1 VLRGPDTTHC
11 ARDRR
16 GGVGADEGA
25 TLARFTGKVAV
36 ITGAGSGIGRAT
48 ARLMAGD
55 GAAVTVADIAGEAA
69 ERVVAEITDAGGTAR
84 AQVVD
89 VSDVDAVERMIADT
103 VADYGGL
110 DILHNNA
117 AALDQNALDQDIAT
131 MDLGSWDRIIAVNLT
146 GVMLGCRF
154 ALPRMVERG
163 GGAIVNTASAAAY
176 YGAHTLAA
184 YGVTKAGIVSL
195 TRYVATAYGEKNIRC
210 NAVAPGVVVDK
221 AAQEAAG
228 GPRGERLKSYTE
240 DHVAGRLGY
249 PEEIASAVAYLASDE
264 AAFITGETLR
274 VDGGFT
280 VHSPSYA
287 KDRAKRE
294 AAGS

>member
-1 VLRGPDTTHC
+1 M
-11 ARDRR
+11 
-16 GGVGADEGA
+16 
-25 TLARFTGKVAV
+25 ARFTGKVAV

-48 ARLMAGD
+48 AHLMAAE
-55 GAAVTVADIAGEAA
+55 GAAVTVADIAGDAA
-69 ERVVAEITDAGGTAR
+69 ERVVAEITAAGGRAR
-84 AQVVD
+84 SQVVD
-89 VSDVDAVERMIADT
+89 VAEVDAVERMITDT
-103 VADYGGL
+103 VAAFGGL
-110 DILHNNA
+110 DVLHNNA

-131 MDLGSWDRIIAVNLT
+131 MDLASWDRIIAVNLT

-154 ALPRMVERG
+154 AIPALLEQG

-184 YGVTKAGIVSL
+184 YGVSKAGVVAL
-195 TRYVATAYGEKNIRC
+195 TRYVATAYGEHNIRC

-221 AAQEAAG
+221 AGQEAAG
-228 GPRGERLKSYTE
+228 GPRGDRLKSYAE

-280 VHSPSYA
+280 IHSPSYA

-294 AAGS
+294 ASAS